1 VVIQIAAH
9 WKCKVYVFSRSE
21 KHRTLA
27 RKLGASWTGTTKDE
41 PPSKIDSSI
50 IFAPAGEL
58 VLDALRVLE
67 KGGTLALAGIYMTP
81 IPEMEYKY
89 IYHER
94 TLRSVANAT
103 RKDGEELLRIAAEI
117 PIKTTTQLFP
127 LEEANKVLQLL
138 KESKIDGAA
147 VLKIP

>member
-1 VVIQIAAH
+1 
-9 WKCKVYVFSRSE
+9 
-21 KHRTLA
+21 
-27 RKLGASWTGTTKDE
+27 
-41 PPSKIDSSI
+41 
-50 IFAPAGEL
+50 
-58 VLDALRVLE
+58 
-67 KGGTLALAGIYMTP
+67 MTP

-89 IYHER
+89 IYFER

-103 RKDGEELLRIAAEI
+103 RKDGEDLLRIAAEI